1 MASVPCS
8 LPCYHPAGPEHTVSS
23 WLPCCARAPAVLQAL
38 LQALRGSWTVGDRFW
53 GQPLGHLPWVTS
65 PHGADTALEWVN
77 EALLP
82 AIRAVESIPGLT
94 SCKPCSC
101 IYSVERTSTAA
112 ASRAEMHGVVQ
123 KSSLQ
128 VQICSHA
135 GRGCPAPHTDA
146 VLCSPL
152 PGWPFPRLPLSS
164 GNVLCQQQWGISL
177 CMQQAESYKI

>member
-8 LPCYHPAGPEHTVSS
+8 FPCYHPVGPERTVSS
-23 WLPCCARAPAVLQAL
+23 WLPWCAQAPAVPQAF
-38 LQALRGSWTVGDRFW
+38 LQALRGSWTVGDRLW

-65 PHGADTALEWVN
+65 PHGADTALGRVN

-128 VQICSHA
+128 VQICSHT

-146 VLCSPL
+146 ALCSPL

-164 GNVLCQQQWGISL
+164 GNVLCQQH
-177 CMQQAESYKI
+177 